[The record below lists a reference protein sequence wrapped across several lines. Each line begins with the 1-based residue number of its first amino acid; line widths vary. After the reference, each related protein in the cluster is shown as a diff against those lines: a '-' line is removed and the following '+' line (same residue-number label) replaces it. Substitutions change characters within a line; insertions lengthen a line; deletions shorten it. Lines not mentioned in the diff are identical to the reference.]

1 MFKLLFRVR
10 FGSRWLLAGVRTSG
24 RPFHAGVQRFG
35 ITDYTLRVFWFE
47 LCLSELPFWGAL
59 FFTRQ
64 GKILKRE
71 KQR

>member
-24 RPFHAGVQRFG
+24 RPFHAGIQRFG

-47 LCLSELPFWGAL
+47 LCLSELPF
-59 FFTRQ
+59 
-64 GKILKRE
+64 
-71 KQR
+71 